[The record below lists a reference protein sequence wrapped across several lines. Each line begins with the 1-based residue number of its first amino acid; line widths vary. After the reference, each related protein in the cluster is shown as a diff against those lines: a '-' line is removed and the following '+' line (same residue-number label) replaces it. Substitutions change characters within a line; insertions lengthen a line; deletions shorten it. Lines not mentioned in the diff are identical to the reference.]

1 MTNNINIFVLWANGR
16 HKEAEILS
24 DIKEHFEILQTYEI
38 FWNSKYFTRN
48 LSRFYGKKLPN
59 AFRKKKLCG
68 TGAFLVICVNDP
80 KPHIQD
86 NKNLNLTAAKHRYRQ
101 MLGGNYIHASDTKQE
116 AEENLLLLTG
126 LAPSDLPQTTLD
138 QAQQPIVL
146 HQDLIGTPAWKS
158 ETQLLSFMAKIPQIK
173 FRAPNIIESQNITQT
188 ARLLN
193 ARKKLFSLNRER
205 YLIKVNHK
213 NCEFLLKEAA

>member
-1 MTNNINIFVLWANGR
+1 MTNNINVFVLWANGR

-24 DIKEHFEILQTYEI
+24 AIKEHFEILQTYEI

-80 KPHIQD
+80 NPQIHNQ
-86 NKNLNLTAAKHRYRQ
+86 KNLNLTSIKHRCRQ
-101 MLGGNYIHASDTKQE
+101 ILGGNYLHASDYKTE

-126 LAPSDLPQTTLD
+126 LSPSELPQTPHA
-138 QAQQPIVL
+138 QALQPIVL
-146 HQDLIGTPAWKS
+146 HQDLIGTPSWES
-158 ETQLLSFMAKIPQIK
+158 ETQLLSFIAKIPQIK
-173 FRAPNIIESQNITQT
+173 FNAPNTIKCQDIKRT

-193 ARKKLFSLNRER
+193 AKRKLLSLSPNNYKVAINNQYQKLT
-205 YLIKVNHK
+205 
-213 NCEFLLKEAA
+213 LKQI

>member
-1 MTNNINIFVLWANGR
+1 MANNINVFVLWANGR

-24 DIKEHFEILQTYEI
+24 AIKEHFEILQTYEI

-80 KPHIQD
+80 NPQIQ
-86 NKNLNLTAAKHRYRQ
+86 NQKNLNLTSIKHRCRQ
-101 MLGGNYIHASDTKQE
+101 ILGGNYLHASDYKTE

-126 LAPSDLPQTTLD
+126 LSPSELPQTPHA
-138 QAQQPIVL
+138 QALQPIVL

-158 ETQLLSFMAKIPQIK
+158 ETQLLSFIAKIPQIK
-173 FRAPNIIESQNITQT
+173 FRAPNIIESQDITQT

-193 ARKKLFSLNRER
+193 AKRKLLSLSPNN
-205 YLIKVNHK
+205 YKVAINNQYHQ
-213 NCEFLLKEAA
+213 LTLKQI

>member
-1 MTNNINIFVLWANGR
+1 MANNINVFVLWANGR

-24 DIKEHFEILQTYEI
+24 AIREHFEILQTYEI
-38 FWNSKYFTRN
+38 FWNSKYFTQN

-80 KPHIQD
+80 NPQIQ
-86 NKNLNLTAAKHRYRQ
+86 NQKNLNLTSAKHHCRQ
-101 MLGGNYIHASDTKQE
+101 ILDGNYLHASDYKTE

-126 LAPSDLPQTTLD
+126 LSPSELPQTPHSKAL
-138 QAQQPIVL
+138 QPIVL
-146 HQDLIGTPAWKS
+146 HQDLIGAPSWES
-158 ETQLLSFMAKIPQIK
+158 ETQLLSFIAKIPQIK
-173 FRAPNIIESQNITQT
+173 FSAPNTIVSQDVKQT

-193 ARKKLFSLNRER
+193 ARKKLFSLNRKR

>member
-1 MTNNINIFVLWANGR
+1 MANNINVFVLWANGR

-24 DIKEHFEILQTYEI
+24 AIKEHFEILQTYEI

-80 KPHIQD
+80 NPQIQ
-86 NKNLNLTAAKHRYRQ
+86 NQKNLNLTSIKHRCRQ
-101 MLGGNYIHASDTKQE
+101 ILGGNYLHASDTKQE

-126 LAPSDLPQTTLD
+126 LAPSELPQTPHS
-138 QAQQPIVL
+138 QALQPIVL
-146 HQDLIGTPAWKS
+146 HQDLIGTPSWKS
-158 ETQLLSFMAKIPQIK
+158 ETQLLSFIAKIPQIK
-173 FRAPNIIESQNITQT
+173 FDAPNTIKCQDIKQT

-193 ARKKLFSLNRER
+193 ARRKLLSLSPNN
-205 YLIKVNHK
+205 YKVAIN
-213 NCEFLLKEAA
+213 NQYQQLTLKQI

>member
-1 MTNNINIFVLWANGR
+1 MANNINVFVLWANGR

-24 DIKEHFEILQTYEI
+24 AIKEHFEILQTYEI

-80 KPHIQD
+80 NPQIQ
-86 NKNLNLTAAKHRYRQ
+86 NQKNLNLTSAKHRCRQ
-101 MLGGNYIHASDTKQE
+101 ILGGNYLHASDYKTE

-126 LAPSDLPQTTLD
+126 LSPSDLPQTQHS
-138 QAQQPIVL
+138 QALQPIVL
-146 HQDLIGTPAWKS
+146 HQDLIGTPSWES
-158 ETQLLSFMAKIPQIK
+158 ETQLLSFIAKIPQIK
-173 FRAPNIIESQNITQT
+173 FNAPNTIKCQDIKQT

-193 ARKKLFSLNRER
+193 ARRKLLSLSPNN
-205 YLIKVNHK
+205 YKVAIN
-213 NCEFLLKEAA
+213 NQYQQLTLKQI

>member
-1 MTNNINIFVLWANGR
+1 MANNINVFVLWANGR

-24 DIKEHFEILQTYEI
+24 AIKEHFEILQTYEI

-80 KPHIQD
+80 NPQIQ
-86 NKNLNLTAAKHRYRQ
+86 NQKNLNLTSIKHRCRQ
-101 MLGGNYIHASDTKQE
+101 ILGGNYLHASDYKTE

-126 LAPSDLPQTTLD
+126 LSPSELPQTPHS
-138 QAQQPIVL
+138 QALQPIVL
-146 HQDLIGTPAWKS
+146 HQDLIGTPSWES
-158 ETQLLSFMAKIPQIK
+158 ETQLLSFIAKIPQIK
-173 FRAPNIIESQNITQT
+173 FNAPNTIKCQDIKQT

-193 ARKKLFSLNRER
+193 ARRMLLSISPNN
-205 YLIKVNHK
+205 YKVAIN
-213 NCEFLLKEAA
+213 NQYQQLTLKQI

>member
-1 MTNNINIFVLWANGR
+1 MTNNINVFVLWANGR

-24 DIKEHFEILQTYEI
+24 AIKEHFEILQTYEI

-48 LSRFYGKKLPN
+48 LSRFYGKKHPN

-80 KPHIQD
+80 NPQIQ
-86 NKNLNLTAAKHRYRQ
+86 NQKNLNLTSIKHRCRQ
-101 MLGGNYIHASDTKQE
+101 ILGGNYLHASDYKTE

-126 LAPSDLPQTTLD
+126 LSPSELPQTPHS
-138 QAQQPIVL
+138 QALQPIVL
-146 HQDLIGTPAWKS
+146 HQDLIGTPAWES
-158 ETQLLSFMAKIPQIK
+158 ETQLLSFISKIPQIK
-173 FRAPNIIESQNITQT
+173 FKAPNTIKCQDITQT

-193 ARKKLFSLNRER
+193 AKRKLLSLSPNN
-205 YLIKVNHK
+205 YKVAINNQYHQ
-213 NCEFLLKEAA
+213 LTLKQI

>member
-1 MTNNINIFVLWANGR
+1 MANNINVFVLWANGR

-24 DIKEHFEILQTYEI
+24 AIKEHFEILQTYEI

-80 KPHIQD
+80 NPQIQ
-86 NKNLNLTAAKHRYRQ
+86 NQKNLNLTSIKHRCRQ
-101 MLGGNYIHASDTKQE
+101 ILGGNYLHASDYKTE

-126 LAPSDLPQTTLD
+126 LSPSELPQTPHS
-138 QAQQPIVL
+138 QALQPIVL
-146 HQDLIGTPAWKS
+146 HQDLIGTPSWES
-158 ETQLLSFMAKIPQIK
+158 ETQLLSFIAKIPQIK
-173 FRAPNIIESQNITQT
+173 FNAPNTIKCQDIKQT

-193 ARKKLFSLNRER
+193 ARRMLLSISPNH
-205 YLIKVNHK
+205 YKVAINTQYQH
-213 NCEFLLKEAA
+213 LTLKQI

>member
-1 MTNNINIFVLWANGR
+1 MANNINVFVLWANGR

-24 DIKEHFEILQTYEI
+24 AIKEHFEILQTYEI

-80 KPHIQD
+80 NPQIQ
-86 NKNLNLTAAKHRYRQ
+86 NQKNLNLTSIKHRCRQ
-101 MLGGNYIHASDTKQE
+101 ILGGNYLHASDYKTE

-126 LAPSDLPQTTLD
+126 LSPSELPQTPHS
-138 QAQQPIVL
+138 QALQPIVL
-146 HQDLIGTPAWKS
+146 HQDLIGTPSWES
-158 ETQLLSFMAKIPQIK
+158 ETQLLSFIAKIPQIK
-173 FRAPNIIESQNITQT
+173 FNAPNTIKCQDIKQT

-193 ARKKLFSLNRER
+193 ARRMLLSISPNN
-205 YLIKVNHK
+205 YKVAINNQYHQLTFK
-213 NCEFLLKEAA
+213 QI

>member
-1 MTNNINIFVLWANGR
+1 MANNINVFVLWANGR

-24 DIKEHFEILQTYEI
+24 AIKEHFEILQTYEI

-68 TGAFLVICVNDP
+68 TGAFLVICINDP
-80 KPHIQD
+80 NPQIQ
-86 NKNLNLTAAKHRYRQ
+86 NQKNLNLTSIKHRCRQ
-101 MLGGNYIHASDTKQE
+101 ILGGNYLHASDYKTE

-126 LAPSDLPQTTLD
+126 LSPSELPQTPHA
-138 QAQQPIVL
+138 QALQPIVL
-146 HQDLIGTPAWKS
+146 HQDLIGTPSWES
-158 ETQLLSFMAKIPQIK
+158 ETQLLSFIAKIPQIK
-173 FRAPNIIESQNITQT
+173 FNAPNTIKCQDIKQT

-193 ARKKLFSLNRER
+193 AKRKLLSLSPNN
-205 YLIKVNHK
+205 YKVAIN
-213 NCEFLLKEAA
+213 NQYQQLTLKQI

>member
-1 MTNNINIFVLWANGR
+1 MANNINVFVLWANGR

-24 DIKEHFEILQTYEI
+24 AIKEHFEILQTYEI

-80 KPHIQD
+80 NPQIQ
-86 NKNLNLTAAKHRYRQ
+86 NQKNLNLTSIKHRCRQ
-101 MLGGNYIHASDTKQE
+101 ILGGNYLHASDYKTE

-126 LAPSDLPQTTLD
+126 LSPSELPQTPHS
-138 QAQQPIVL
+138 QALQPIVL
-146 HQDLIGTPAWKS
+146 HQDLIGTPSWES
-158 ETQLLSFMAKIPQIK
+158 ETQLLNFIAKIPQIK
-173 FRAPNIIESQNITQT
+173 FSAPNTIKCQDIKQT

-193 ARKKLFSLNRER
+193 AKRKLLSLSPNN
-205 YLIKVNHK
+205 YKVAIN
-213 NCEFLLKEAA
+213 NQYQQLTLKQI